1 MSVTI
6 NPPPPPP
13 RGDNYDVGPPS
24 TSGDTYVELDPG
36 NPEYA
41 EQSAQLKALFAQ
53 WDTESDFA
61 PPEKSAQNT
70 EDLAAGLESFALM
83 AKSEMPDLLDLG
95 RVAQE
100 MAQLLRQF
108 AMISRTA
115 NLQKEQAEARA
126 AAKKLYDAASKRF
139 QGAMANA
146 GMTIGL
152 GVVQGYVAFRGA
164 ANTKKSAEKAVSST
178 NLGTESASK
187 KYNADQGRALTVA
200 EKDANITDSEGRV
213 TGAELRVHN
222 ARVDLAN
229 AHDTP
234 ALRHRIPERE
244 IALKEAENNLAA
256 ENTLLTNRREIRNIN
271 SDVLMSESNQ
281 AQTQSALAHQESKRL
296 EGIASRDQGV
306 SYAMNGMGGSFGAI
320 AKESHDWD
328 AAADTQKSAEHNVS
342 EKAASAAAD
351 ANQSGAQQMLQ
362 IINDIRS
369 TLKELAQGNRE
380 VQMSIRMS
388 S

>member
-13 RGDNYDVGPPS
+13 RGDNYDVGPPT

-53 WDTESDFA
+53 WDTESDFVA
-61 PPEKSAQNT
+61 PEINAQNS

-178 NLGTESASK
+178 NLGIESASK

-244 IALKEAENNLAA
+244 IALKEAEKNLPA
-256 ENTLLTNRREIRNIN
+256 ENTLLTNRREIRHIN
-271 SDVLMSESNQ
+271 SDFLMSESNQ

-320 AKESHDWD
+320 AKEHYDWD

-369 TLKELAQGNRE
+369 NLKELAQGNRE